1 MSLKALNEATFDDE
15 IYRIDG
21 IELHVVRIMG
31 NVDSVDEH
39 STNMSY
45 KVNDGTGVIECK
57 QWMEKDQGRP
67 NHRRL

>member
-1 MSLKALNEATFDDE
+1 M
-15 IYRIDG
+15 
-21 IELHVVRIMG
+21 RIMG